1 MCHCANSVQLF
12 YLQTPRM
19 LSQTQLCWIDMQSVT
34 YHGPV
39 VRFTSADISA
49 PQDRTVW
56 QDGQFDWLFFGPAT
70 LAPSWWRAAYKFS
83 CHVPIWWLGRRI
95 MHLNDSNLPKRN
107 TGNWVF
113 VAAAVF
119 VVAAELR
126 SVLVLEAAALL
137 LFPSLTSLL
146 FRYTSSQPKWI

>member
-1 MCHCANSVQLF
+1 
-12 YLQTPRM
+12 
-19 LSQTQLCWIDMQSVT
+19 
-34 YHGPV
+34 
-39 VRFTSADISA
+39 
-49 PQDRTVW
+49 
-56 QDGQFDWLFFGPAT
+56 
-70 LAPSWWRAAYKFS
+70 
-83 CHVPIWWLGRRI
+83 